1 MGQAPRDPD
10 QLARDILAGR
20 VSIQELAREQA
31 RRRAAAQGG
40 PAAPAAPVR
49 PTPPPPRV
57 IPQQQIPVARPVQ
70 VAGPVRQRVVRLPP
84 PPNKAT
90 RPTPPIAQASPVAK
104 TSPAVKDPYAIGS
117 LVSMQLSPAA
127 KAAMPPQS
135 GSRVPPPSVPRSRT
149 QVMRKILTSHQGLR
163 TLFLVSEILNKP
175 LALRPDALER
185 L

>member
-20 VSIQELAREQA
+20 ISIQDLAREQA
-31 RRRAAAQGG
+31 RRRAAARGV
-40 PAAPAAPVR
+40 PTAPVR
-49 PTPPPPRV
+49 PAPLPPPRA
-57 IPQQQIPVARPVQ
+57 IPQQQIPVARSVQ
-70 VAGPVRQRVVRLPP
+70 VAGPAQQRVVRLPP
-84 PPNKAT
+84 QPSRTNRPNPPVA
-90 RPTPPIAQASPVAK
+90 PTSPVAK

-135 GSRVPPPSVPRSRT
+135 GSRVPTLSVPRSRT